1 MSDSNQTG
9 THDES
14 IVRLRIEAL
23 DWLPVDDEVVVLDG
37 QRDLYLGTNSS
48 GSVLWEALAEGA
60 TRTQLVDL
68 LVTRFSIEQDR
79 AAGDVEAFLE
89 QLASAQLLEE
99 A

>member
-1 MSDSNQTG
+1 MSDLNQTG
-9 THDES
+9 TQDEP
-14 IVRLRIEAL
+14 IVRLRRQAL

-37 QRDLYLGTNSS
+37 ERDLYLGTNSS
-48 GSVLWEALAEGA
+48 GSVLWEELVEGA

-68 LVTRFSIEQDR
+68 LVTRFSVERDR